1 MPTVLNC
8 SMCSAPL
15 DLSQASGATI
25 GCTYCGNTMILPEEL
40 RGQVSHQPHA
50 SAGVPFAPLVDQALK
65 MAEVARLVRA
75 GNKIAAIKLYRETF
89 GCGLAE
95 AKQAVE
101 QIERG
106 QPIVF
111 TETNY
116 QSGHPAQQSFQQ
128 SFTAPQLAGQVVKQT
143 KRVGLWIVL
152 ITLVFIAGIG
162 FIISHAIST
171 AFNSIPK
178 NLPAMPTAS
187 SGRPA
192 PTSAAPGFA
201 SSVSEFGSEG
211 IGAGQF
217 KDARS
222 IAIDGEGRLY
232 VGEYTGGRVQVF
244 DHDGKFI
251 TQWMVDPKKALLNLA
266 VDRKGT
272 VYVVHPSVILRYD
285 GATGNLLGEVA
296 KPAANRNEF
305 YSDVFVALDGSL
317 YAIGSNSNIIHLSP
331 DGEVKRIIKVADK
344 VGEDVSFDKVAVDG
358 SGNIYALE
366 DHQESIFKFA
376 PDGKYINRFGG
387 KGKEA
392 GQLSSPH
399 NLAVDGQGRVY
410 VSDLGRG
417 VQVFDG
423 NGRYIDSFGGH
434 EVIFGLAINDR
445 NEIYATER
453 NRYKV
458 VKYVLSK

>member
-1 MPTVLNC
+1 
-8 SMCSAPL
+8 
-15 DLSQASGATI
+15 
-25 GCTYCGNTMILPEEL
+25 MILPEEL
-40 RGQVSHQPHA
+40 RGHVSQQPHA
-50 SAGVPFAPLVDQALK
+50 AAQLPFAPLVDQALK

-95 AKQAVE
+95 AKTAVE
-101 QIERG
+101 QIEAG
-106 QPIVF
+106 QPIMF
-111 TETNY
+111 TEMNY
-116 QSGHPAQQSFQQ
+116 QTGNVPQQAFVS
-128 SFTAPQLAGQVVKQT
+128 PELAGQVVK
-143 KRVGLWIVL
+143 KASRVGLWIVL
-152 ITLVFIAGIG
+152 ITLIFVAGIG
-162 FIISHAIST
+162 YIVSQAIST

-178 NLPAMPTAS
+178 NLPSMPTAPTS
-187 SGRPA
+187 KSGSRAGIAEVPA
-192 PTSAAPGFA
+192 PPAFAA
-201 SSVSEFGSEG
+201 SVSEFGSEG

-222 IAIDGEGRLY
+222 IAIDGEGRIY
-232 VGEYTGGRVQVF
+232 VGEYSGGRVQVF

-251 TQWMVDPKKALLNLA
+251 TQWMVDQKKVLLNLA
-266 VDRKGT
+266 ADRKGT
-272 VYVVHPSVILRYD
+272 VYVVHPSMILRYD
-285 GATGNLLGEVA
+285 GATGNLLGEVG
-296 KPAANRNEF
+296 KSGPNRNEF

-317 YAIGSNSNIIHLSP
+317 YAIGSNSNIVHLSP
-331 DGEVKRIIKVADK
+331 DGEVKSIIKVAEK

-358 SGNIYALE
+358 SGNVYAIE
-366 DHQESIFKFA
+366 NHQESVFKFA

-387 KGKEA
+387 RGRET
-392 GQLSSPH
+392 GQMSSPDH
-399 NLAVDGQGRVY
+399 IAVDGQGRVY

-423 NGRYIDSFGGH
+423 NGRYLDSFGGH

-445 NEIYATER
+445 NEIFAAER

>member
-1 MPTVLNC
+1 MPTAFNC

-15 DLSQASGATI
+15 DLTNASGTTAR
-25 GCTYCGNTMILPEEL
+25 CTYCGNTVLLPEEL
-40 RGQVSHQPHA
+40 RGGGVGQHA
-50 SAGVPFAPLVDQALK
+50 HDLTGIPFAPMVGQALK
-65 MAEVARLVRA
+65 LAEVARLVRA
-75 GNKIAAIKLYRETF
+75 GKKIAAIKLYREIS
-89 GCGLAE
+89 GVGLKE
-95 AKQAVE
+95 AKEAVE
-101 QIERG
+101 QMGTG

-111 TETNY
+111 TETNF
-116 QSGHPAQQSFQQ
+116 QGSNVNAQSFP
-128 SFTAPQLAGQVVKQT
+128 SPQLAGQVVKQT
-143 KRVGLWIVL
+143 KRVGLWIAFIVL
-152 ITLVFIAGIG
+152 AFVVGIG
-162 FIISHAIST
+162 WIVTHAIST
-171 AFNSIPK
+171 AFNSVRTAMPD
-178 NLPAMPTAS
+178 MPTAKSAS
-187 SGRPA
+187 S
-192 PTSAAPGFA
+192 SAPGFA
-201 SSVSEFGSEG
+201 SAASEFGSEG

-222 IAIDGEGRLY
+222 IAVDGEGRIY

-285 GATGNLLGEVA
+285 GATGNLLGELA
-296 KPAANRNEF
+296 KPASNRNEF

-317 YAIGSNSNIIHLSP
+317 YAIGSNSNILHLSP
-331 DGEVKRIIKVADK
+331 DGGVKSIVKVAEK

-358 SGNIYALE
+358 SGTIYAIE
-366 DHQESIFKFA
+366 DREQSIYKFA
-376 PDGKYINRFGG
+376 PDGKYINKFGG

-392 GQLSSPH
+392 GQLTSPR
-399 NLAVDGQGRVY
+399 NIAVDGQGHVY

-417 VQVFDG
+417 VQVFDS

-445 NEIYATER
+445 NEIFATER
-453 NRYKV
+453 NKYKITE
-458 VKYVLSK
+458 YVLSK

>member
-1 MPTVLNC
+1 MPTAFNC

-15 DLSQASGATI
+15 DLANASGATMR
-25 GCTYCGNTMILPEEL
+25 CTYCGNTMILPEEL
-40 RGQVSHQPHA
+40 RGGVSQHA
-50 SAGVPFAPLVDQALK
+50 HDLTGIPFAPMVGQALK
-65 MAEVARLVRA
+65 LAEVARLA
-75 GNKIAAIKLYRETF
+75 QSGKKIAAIKLYREIF
-89 GCGLAE
+89 GVGLKE
-95 AKQAVE
+95 AKDAVE
-101 QIERG
+101 RMETG
-106 QPIVF
+106 QPVVF

-116 QSGHPAQQSFQQ
+116 QTGNAAAQSFP
-128 SFTAPQLAGQVVKQT
+128 SPELAGQVVKQT
-143 KRVGLWIVL
+143 KRVGLWIAFIVL
-152 ITLVFIAGIG
+152 AFVVGIG
-162 FIISHAIST
+162 WIISHAIST

-178 NLPAMPTAS
+178 DLPGVPRAKADS
-187 SGRPA
+187 
-192 PTSAAPGFA
+192 TSAPGFA
-201 SSVSEFGSEG
+201 TPAFEFGSEG

-217 KDARS
+217 KDTRS
-222 IAIDGEGRLY
+222 IGIDGAGRIY

-272 VYVVHPSVILRYD
+272 VYVVHPSQILRYD
-285 GATGNLLGEVA
+285 GATGNLLGEVV
-296 KPAANRNEF
+296 KPASNRNEF

-331 DGEVKRIIKVADK
+331 DGEVKGIIKVAEK

-366 DHQESIFKFA
+366 DHAESIFKFA
-376 PDGKYINRFGG
+376 PDGKFINRFGG
-387 KGKEA
+387 KGKGA

-399 NLAVDGQGRVY
+399 NVAVDGQGRVY

-423 NGRYIDSFGGH
+423 SGRYLDSFGGH
-434 EVIFGLAINDR
+434 EVVFGLAINDQ
-445 NEIYATER
+445 NEIFATER
-453 NRYKV
+453 NRYKI
-458 VKYVLSK
+458 VKYTLSK

>member
-1 MPTVLNC
+1 MPTAFNC

-15 DLSQASGATI
+15 DLANASGASMR
-25 GCTYCGNTMILPEEL
+25 CTYCGNTMILPEEL
-40 RGQVSHQPHA
+40 RGGVSQHA
-50 SAGVPFAPLVDQALK
+50 HDLTGIPFAPMVDQALK
-65 MAEVARLVRA
+65 LAEIAQHLRA
-75 GNKIAAIKLYRETF
+75 GKKIEAIKLYRETF
-89 GCGLAE
+89 GGGLKE
-95 AKQAVE
+95 AKDAVE
-101 QIERG
+101 QMETG

-111 TETNY
+111 RQTNY
-116 QSGHPAQQSFQQ
+116 QSGNAARQSFP
-128 SFTAPQLAGQVVKQT
+128 SPQLAGQVVKQT
-143 KRVGLWIVL
+143 KRVGLWIALIVL
-152 ITLVFIAGIG
+152 AFVVGIG
-162 FIISHAIST
+162 WIVSHAIST

-178 NLPAMPTAS
+178 NLPGMPAAKPDS
-187 SGRPA
+187 
-192 PTSAAPGFA
+192 TSAPAFA
-201 SSVSEFGSEG
+201 TAAFEFGSEG

-217 KDARS
+217 KDTRS
-222 IAIDGEGRLY
+222 IGIDGEGRIY

-272 VYVVHPSVILRYD
+272 VYIVHPSQILRYD

-296 KPAANRNEF
+296 KPASNRNEF

-331 DGEVKRIIKVADK
+331 DGEVKGIIKVAEK

-366 DHQESIFKFA
+366 DHLESIFKFA

-387 KGKEA
+387 KGKGT

-399 NLAVDGQGRVY
+399 NVAVDGQGRVY

-423 NGRYIDSFGGH
+423 SGRYLDSFGGH

-445 NEIYATER
+445 NEIFTTER
-453 NRYKV
+453 NRYKI
-458 VKYVLSK
+458 VKYTLSK